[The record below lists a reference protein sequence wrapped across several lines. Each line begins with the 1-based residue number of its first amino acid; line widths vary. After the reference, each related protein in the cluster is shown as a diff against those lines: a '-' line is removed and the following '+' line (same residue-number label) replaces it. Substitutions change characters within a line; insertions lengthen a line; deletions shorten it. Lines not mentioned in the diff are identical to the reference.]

1 MFGRICLP
9 CGRNLSSGDIAKSDL
24 KFLAERPPARSA
36 RSEAP
41 YLRENGNLSRLEN
54 LAMTYARALS
64 GSRGKKLSKVGKG
77 VSDKAVAFRFSAKLT
92 ILGEP
97 MELVFDFGYNGGQ
110 KCWNLSSDITKTSD
124 PSPSTPNK
132 VEFGAKWVKMSA
144 FFGHNIA
151 RGSGGGRRYK
161 PKAEQKI
168 VVLRSRVLRNNCLE
182 GLLTQSQ
189 VLLSSIVRANGR
201 NIVGQQLPTLLD
213 LTCCVRLHSLLHVV
227 G

>member
-1 MFGRICLP
+1 
-9 CGRNLSSGDIAKSDL
+9 
-24 KFLAERPPARSA
+24 
-36 RSEAP
+36 
-41 YLRENGNLSRLEN
+41 
-54 LAMTYARALS
+54 
-64 GSRGKKLSKVGKG
+64 
-77 VSDKAVAFRFSAKLT
+77 
-92 ILGEP
+92 

-110 KCWNLSSDITKTSD
+110 KCWDLSSDITKTSD

-213 LTCCVRLHSLLHVV
+213 VTCCVRLHSLLHVV